1 MYSKNK
7 VIFFQ
12 IKDIKSKLIKI
23 IQTSMFHFE
32 KKESLIIQV
41 QDEASLTFVDELLW
55 KLPQESFLPHVMSN
69 NKCSDFIVITKS
81 KENLNSAPFMF
92 NLCQDLLELDKSY
105 KIIYDFDD
113 HTSPVKQQKSQKRYD
128 LYRQQGL
135 TIESK

>member
-23 IQTSMFHFE
+23 IQIAMFHFE
-32 KKESLIIQV
+32 KKENLIIQV
-41 QDEASLTFVDELLW
+41 QDEASLRYVDELLW
-55 KLPQESFLPHVMSN
+55 KLPKESFLPHITTN
-69 NKCSDFIVITKS
+69 NKSNDFIVVTKS
-81 KENLNSAPFMF
+81 KENLNNASFMF
-92 NLCQDLLELDKSY
+92 NLCQDLVELDKSY

-113 HTSPVKQQKSQKRYD
+113 LTSVKKQQKSQKRYG
-128 LYRQQGL
+128 LYRQLGL